1 MAALLT
7 WFLPGAGHMYLGKI
21 GMGVIAFLVIDGMY
35 LLGLTL
41 ADGMTF
47 EFLTPELRSRFAPA
61 LSPEIANFGGFLWQ
75 MTHDP
80 FGPAWPPS
88 RGSVYM
94 RPWPDGIRLGSLLTS
109 LSGVANAILMV
120 HAHLSART
128 AQRPQKPAS
137 NPTLTTALAFCLPG
151 LGHWVQRRKLRG
163 AIVFCSLMGLFVL
176 GTVLA
181 EGSNLSR
188 ERHFFYWAGQFLV
201 GLPAILTEFAIGDMR
216 IKHTIAYA
224 DAGLVFGCAAGLLN
238 VLAMVDVY
246 GFSESRLLGLPL
258 KTQARPDA
266 AEATT

>member
-1 MAALLT
+1 
-7 WFLPGAGHMYLGKI
+7 MYLGKV
-21 GMGVIAFLVIDGMY
+21 GVGVIAFLIIDGMY

-75 MTHDP
+75 MTHEP
-80 FGPAWPPS
+80 FGPIWPS
-88 RGSVYM
+88 RPGSSFM
-94 RPWPDGIRLGSLLTS
+94 RPWPDGIRLGSFLTS

-128 AQRPQKPAS
+128 TLRPPNLAS
-137 NPTLTTALAFCLPG
+137 NPTLTTALAWCLPG
-151 LGHWVQRRKLRG
+151 LGHWVQRRKLRS

-176 GTVLA
+176 GTVFS

-188 ERHFFYWAGQFLV
+188 ERHFFYWAGQFMV
-201 GLPAILTEFAIGDMR
+201 GLPAALAELAMGDMR
-216 IKHTIAYA
+216 VTRDIPYA
-224 DAGLVFGCAAGLLN
+224 DAGLVFGCVAGLLN
-238 VLAMVDVY
+238 ILAMIDVY
-246 GFSESRLLGLPL
+246 GFSESRFLGLPL
-258 KTQARPDA
+258 KTHVRPDG